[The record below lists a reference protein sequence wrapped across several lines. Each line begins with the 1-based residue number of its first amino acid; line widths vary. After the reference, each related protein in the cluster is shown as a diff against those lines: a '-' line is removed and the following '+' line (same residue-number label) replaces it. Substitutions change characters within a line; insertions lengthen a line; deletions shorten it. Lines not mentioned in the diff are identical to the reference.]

1 MCCQRLS
8 EEFRLWEVI
17 SFGHEISLEKVSSS
31 PTSTLEFVEDMKSS
45 RLTSEEIIDD
55 LIPQEGPLPPTMIM
69 DMELTLWELTLWE
82 LFKNGRKGA
91 I

>member
-1 MCCQRLS
+1 
-8 EEFRLWEVI
+8 
-17 SFGHEISLEKVSSS
+17 
-31 PTSTLEFVEDMKSS
+31 MKSS

-69 DMELTLWELTLWE
+69 DIELTLWELTQWE

-91 I
+91 M